1 MKLKILAVICI
12 VFCTAA
18 VAQNAHINTAGSNV
32 AERFKLPPGYY
43 RMALPAGSFGRYV
56 QQLRLLPHGTPVHYY
71 NGAIKPNNNIYVAV
85 ADLPVGTTDLHQCA
99 DAVMHVRADYLYQTG
114 QKNKIKFTFTNGFVA
129 DYAQWMAGY
138 RIAVNGNKTHWVK
151 KENAADNNHV
161 YQQYLNIVYTYC
173 GTLSLSKE
181 LKKINYAEIE
191 PGDVLI
197 KGGSPGHAEIV
208 LDVASNKNGQK
219 VFLLAQSY
227 MPAQQLQVLA
237 NPDNDVLSPWYLAEG
252 NEINTPEWTFT
263 AGQVMRF
270 R

>member
-1 MKLKILAVICI
+1 MALLLLLSTSV
-12 VFCTAA
+12 TG
-18 VAQNAHINTAGSNV
+18 QYSNINTIGSNV

-43 RMALPAGSFGRYV
+43 RMAFPAGSFGGYV
-56 QQLRLLPHGTPVHYY
+56 QHLRLLPHGTPVHYY
-71 NGAIKPNNNIYVAV
+71 NGKIKPNNNIYVAV

-151 KENAADNNHV
+151 KENAADNDQV

-181 LKKINYAEIE
+181 LKKISYTDIE

-208 LDVASNKNGQK
+208 LDVAFNKNGQK
-219 VFLLAQSY
+219 IFLLAQSY
-227 MPAQQLQVLA
+227 MPAQQLQVLV
-237 NPDNDVLSPWYLAEG
+237 NPDNGVLSPWYLAEG
-252 NEINTPEWTFT
+252 NYIITPEWNFT
-263 AGQVMRF
+263 ASQVMRF
-270 R
+270 PNN